1 MLTWNPGGGGARS
14 EPPPVGL
21 PLDEP
26 PFLGLGPPL
35 DGPPLDGPPLE
46 GPPLDGPPFLGLTL
60 VAPPFRCAS

>member
-21 PLDEP
+21 PLD
-26 PFLGLGPPL
+26 GPPL
-35 DGPPLDGPPLE
+35 EGPPLEGPPLEGPPLE

-60 VAPPFRCAS
+60 VAPPFRCVS